1 MHEHYKKTTENLFVF
16 EVRLVTH
23 RSSIL
28 LLLSNPSDLNQI
40 RSMRSFAFINSST
53 KSGRLNRSS
62 YSKATQELASP
73 VVVLSVANS
82 KKTKSE
88 WSRYDLGCGTT

>member
-53 KSGRLNRSS
+53 KTGRLNRSS
-62 YSKATQELASP
+62 YTKSTQLTSP
-73 VVVLSVANS
+73 MVVSVSNS
-82 KKTKSE
+82 TRTKSE
-88 WSRYDLGCGTT
+88 WNRYDLGCGTT